1 MARLAPEGSDRYPSR
16 MSPVTPAPAVSRPFL
31 AGLFLTT
38 LATLSLEI
46 LDTRLLSVITWYHL
60 SFFAVSTA
68 MFGMAAGAVR
78 VYLGE
83 EAFGGDAARGA
94 LARYATLLAIAIPVS
109 HVVNL
114 VIPIPAGTGM
124 PVAIATTVTALVLAV
139 PFYLS
144 GVVVAL
150 CLTRIPGPSGLI
162 YAVDLLGAALG
173 AVAVL
178 ALFELGDIT
187 TGALVLGAVAA
198 AGALCFHQ
206 FAGTDRIWSSSAAL
220 VLAVLAMGAG
230 ANNLFGRPIGVA
242 WSKGIYQR
250 PGSAEFEYWTVHG
263 QVLVTPSSRM
273 PPAYWGAPNPV
284 ETPVDLRWLTIDG
297 LAGTAMTRWSPAQQ
311 PPQWVERDVTSLP
324 YHLRKGGDNAVV
336 GVGGG
341 RDLLTA
347 LWGQSDSVLGIE
359 INEAFLDLLNGPLR
373 DYAGVVDDSRVSL
386 IHEEA
391 RSFLTRTDRRFD
403 VLQMSLVDT
412 WAATGAGAFTLSE
425 NGLYTVEAWKTFLDT
440 LQYDGL
446 FSVSRWYSPTRY
458 SETSRLLSLAT
469 AALLESGI
477 EKPERHVILASGGT
491 VATLVVSPSP
501 IGPSDLTALDRAS
514 RDHGFEILL
523 APGYPPAI
531 PLLAEIVA
539 SRSLGELDRVV
550 ADLRYDFTPPRD
562 ERPYFFNV
570 LKPGFGMLGD
580 FHRSAGVAAVGNLLA
595 TYTLFTLWIVTFV
608 LVAATVVGPLLA
620 SGLPRMGAGSFACS
634 LLYFGLIGA
643 GFMLVQIPL
652 MQRFSVYLGHPTW
665 SLAVI
670 LFSMILATGV
680 GSFFSDR
687 IDVESR
693 PRWLWLGPLLIAGN
707 LLFWTGMLQV
717 LIDTTIQFS
726 LPRPHRH
733 HDGRRRRCGAAPGY
747 LFPDRAPRGP
757 THLGRRHAV
766 DVGDQRCR
774 GRTGLGIR
782 GRHLDVER
790 DLDEPLPGR
799 GGLRAARAARWMVV
813 GLWRRGCV
821 SRRTRVVDIDGG
833 RPGAVRVGRKTGAL
847 VFAELDGRAGSVRLG
862 RAGRLLAV
870 DRG

>member
-1 MARLAPEGSDRYPSR
+1 MGGSSADWLAPEGSARYPSR
-16 MSPVTPAPAVSRPFL
+16 MAPVPSAPAVSRPFL

-46 LDTRLLSVITWYHL
+46 LDTRLLSVVTWYHL

-83 EAFGGDAARGA
+83 DAFGGDAAPGA

-109 HVVNL
+109 HLVNL
-114 VIPIPAGTGM
+114 VIPIPSGTGG
-124 PVAIATTVTALVLAV
+124 PVAIATAVTALVLAV

-162 YAVDLLGAALG
+162 YAVDLVGAALG

-198 AGALCFHQ
+198 AGALCFHR
-206 FAGTDRIWSSSAAL
+206 FAGTKRIAFSSAAL
-220 VLAVLAMGAG
+220 ALVVLATAACV
-230 ANNLFGRPIGVA
+230 NNLLGGPIGVA
-242 WSKGIYQR
+242 WSKGSYQR
-250 PGSAEFEYWTVHG
+250 PGSSEFEYWTVHG
-263 QVLVTPSSRM
+263 QVLVTPSKRM

-297 LAGTAMTRWSPAQQ
+297 LAGTAMTRWHPAKQ

-359 INEAFLDLLNGPLR
+359 INEAFLDLLSGPLR
-373 DYAGVVDDSRVSL
+373 EYAGVVDDSRVSL
-386 IHEEA
+386 VHDEA

-425 NGLYTVEAWKTFLDT
+425 NGLYTVEAWETFLGT
-440 LQYDGL
+440 LQPDGL
-446 FSVSRWYSPTRY
+446 FSVSRWYSPNSY
-458 SETSRLLSLAT
+458 SETSRLLALAT
-469 AALLESGI
+469 AALLESGV
-477 EKPERHVILASGGT
+477 EQPEEHMILASGEN

-501 IGPSDLTALDRAS
+501 MGPDDLEALDRAS
-514 RDHGFEILL
+514 QAHGFGILL
-523 APGYPPAI
+523 APGYPPVV
-531 PLLAEIVA
+531 PLLADIA
-539 SRSLGELDRVV
+539 SSRSLEELDRAVV
-550 ADLRYDFTPPRD
+550 DQRYDLTPPRD

-570 LKPGFGMLGD
+570 LKPGLGMLGD
-580 FHRSAGVAAVGNLLA
+580 FHRSAGVAASGNLLA
-595 TYTLFTLWIVTFV
+595 TYTLLTLWIVTFV

-620 SGLPRMGAGSFACS
+620 SGLPRMGGGSFACA
-634 LLYFGLIGA
+634 LLYFGLIGV

-680 GSFFSDR
+680 GSFLSDR

-693 PRWLWLGPLLIAGN
+693 PRWLRWGPVLIAAN
-707 LLFWTGMLQV
+707 LLFWTGVLQF

-726 LPRPHRH
+726 LPARIAITTAVVAIAALPLGACFPIGLRVV
-733 HDGRRRRCGAAPGY
+733 RRISDDATPWMWGINGAAGVLASVSAVAISIWSGISTSLY
-747 LFPDRAPRGP
+747 L
-757 THLGRRHAV
+757 
-766 DVGDQRCR
+766 
-774 GRTGLGIR
+774 
-782 GRHLDVER
+782 
-790 DLDEPLPGR
+790 
-799 GGLRAARAARWMVV
+799 AAAAY
-813 GLWRRGCV
+813 
-821 SRRTRVVDIDGG
+821 
-833 RPGAVRVGRKTGAL
+833 A
-847 VFAELDGRAGSVRLG
+847 
-862 RAGRLLAV
+862 LLALPAGWLWV
-870 DRG
+870 RGAHGASQDLSG